1 MTVKALYEYD
11 YPSRDRQENFGDDLL
26 VNVQWVNNPM
36 FPAPACFRAPKAMPW
51 ADFKAHLIDPWA
63 ASDPDYD
70 PAAPKDWQVVGG
82 QAIDTGANPLL
93 ADTGVVHKGIVTFR
107 T

>member
-26 VNVQWVNNPM
+26 VNVQWVNNRM
-36 FPAPACFRAPKAMPW
+36 FGAPACFRVPRAMPW
-51 ADFKAHLIDPWA
+51 ADFKAQLIDPWA
-63 ASDPDYD
+63 ASDPGYD
-70 PAAPKDWQVVGG
+70 PAAPKDWQVIGG
-82 QAIDTGANPLL
+82 HAINPDANPSIG
-93 ADTGVVHKGIVTFR
+93 DTGVVHKGLISFR